1 MKKAQK
7 AKLMPALLWRPPVT
21 KRQLAERL
29 LVMAR
34 VAQERGWSAEELLR
48 SEIKRRE
55 RALRA
60 AEKRR

>member
-1 MKKAQK
+1 
-7 AKLMPALLWRPPVT
+7 VT
-21 KRQLAERL
+21 KKQLAERL
-29 LVMAR
+29 FVMAR

-48 SEIKRRE
+48 REIKRRE